1 MVAPEQDIA
10 SESSASSDEWFTRY
24 LLDAA
29 FLVAL
34 VLAAI
39 GVSLYLD
46 AGEYFSDWS
55 REPGAAFLICMVL
68 VPVLGIVALGLA
80 IYAGVRLFM
89 RPRSFSHSLV
99 RLTLL
104 VAHVFVLLV
113 CVDTLSTTAGAVASG
128 FGQLMPGGGTGGLG
142 RMVQGG
148 DFSGSQY
155 DVREGSPDDSQ
166 SPSMPPGF
174 GAGPG
179 GPPMPGRGAGPR

>member
-1 MVAPEQDIA
+1 MAASEQDIA
-10 SESSASSDEWFTRY
+10 LESPASSDEWFARY

-29 FLVAL
+29 FLLAL

-39 GVSLYLD
+39 GVSVYLE
-46 AGEYFSDWS
+46 AGDYFRDFQ

-68 VPVLGIVALGLA
+68 VPVLAIVALGLA

-89 RPRSFSHSLV
+89 RPRSLSHSLV

-113 CVDTLSTTAGAVASG
+113 CVDTISTTAGAVAAG
-128 FGQLMPGGGTGGLG
+128 FGQLMPGGSGQPWSV
-142 RMVQGG
+142 VQGR

-155 DVREGSPDDSQ
+155 DVREGEPDDS
-166 SPSMPPGF
+166 PSLPPGF
-174 GAGPG
+174 GPGSG

>member
-1 MVAPEQDIA
+1 MSEPEQHIA
-10 SESSASSDEWFTRY
+10 PGEDASSDEWFARY

-34 VLAAI
+34 VVAAI

-46 AGEYFSDWS
+46 AGDYFRDFQ

-80 IYAGVRLFM
+80 IYAGVRLFL

-113 CVDTLSTTAGAVASG
+113 CIDTISSTAGAVAAG
-128 FGQLMPGGGTGGLG
+128 FGQLMPGGSSQPLSV
-142 RMVQGG
+142 VQGR

-166 SPSMPPGF
+166 SSPSGF
-174 GAGPG
+174 GSGPG
-179 GPPMPGRGAGPR
+179 GPAMPGRGAGPR

>member
-1 MVAPEQDIA
+1 MPA
-10 SESSASSDEWFTRY
+10 SEQGIALEGGPSSDVWFARY

-46 AGEYFSDWS
+46 AGDYFGDWT
-55 REPGAAFLICMVL
+55 REPGAAFLVCMVL
-68 VPVLGIVALGLA
+68 VPVLAIVALALA

-104 VAHVFVLLV
+104 IAHVLVLLV
-113 CVDTLSTTAGAVASG
+113 CLDTIATTAGAVAAG
-128 FGQLMPGGGTGGLG
+128 FERLMPGGGGGQPWSV
-142 RMVQGG
+142 VQGR
-148 DFSGSQY
+148 DLSGSQY
-155 DVREGSPDDSQ
+155 DVPEDSPDDS
-166 SPSMPPGF
+166 PSMPSGIGP
-174 GAGPG
+174 GAG
-179 GPPMPGRGAGPR
+179 GPSMPGRGTGPR